1 MNLSVLQKATK
12 ADLNMD
18 PFPHVVIEN
27 ALPEPIYKQLLD
39 EFPEQAVIDRGG
51 LFDGHTHRL
60 LAPDVI
66 NAKDVPGIWEEFF
79 KFHVSQQCYREA
91 IELLEPALASFY
103 PEKLDAIR
111 KARTAVRN
119 VRNSDIELDCQFV
132 LNRPNEDTSRTT
144 HLDNPRELYAML
156 LYVRPPEDTAN
167 GGDLQI
173 YRTRHDHVGM
183 TGVRE
188 ANPDDLEWVKD
199 VTYAANKLVLFLN
212 TPKSFHGVSVREPGN
227 CNRRSINIIAE
238 LPKKKSWFG
247 NKKAEWYRI

>member
-18 PFPHVVIEN
+18 PFPYVVIEN
-27 ALPEPIYKQLLD
+27 ALPEPIFKQLLD

-60 LAPDVI
+60 LAPEVLG
-66 NAKDVPGIWEEFF
+66 AKDIPGIWKEFF
-79 KFHVSQQCYREA
+79 DFHVSDQCYREA
-91 IELLEPALASFY
+91 IELLEPGLALFY
-103 PEKLDAIR
+103 PGRLDAIR
-111 KARTAVRN
+111 KARTSVRN
-119 VRNSDIELDCQFV
+119 VRDSDIELDCQFV
-132 LNRPNEDTSRTT
+132 LNQPNKETSRTI

-156 LYVRPPEDTAN
+156 LYVRPPEDTVG

-173 YRTRHDHVGM
+173 YRMRHDRVGM

-188 ANPDDLEWVKD
+188 ANPDDLECVKG
-199 VTYAANKLVLFLN
+199 VTYAANTLVLFLN
-212 TPKSFHGVSVREPGN
+212 TPKSFHGVSVRERGN

-247 NKKAEWYRI
+247 AKKSEWFQI